1 MARYAY
7 QLRRRYPGVMK
18 GVAVIGLKKSGK
30 TTVAEALVRELARR
44 GYRVAAVKHA
54 HGGLTLPEADS
65 TRLYRAGAAEVIAV
79 SPGETEHIASRGKQ
93 LWEALSLLRGYD
105 YVVVE
110 GFKSAFPGMRIVAA
124 RTVEE
129 ALKFKGPLVLA
140 YSGPVASLRPR
151 PELPAPVVDALGEPG
166 RLADL
171 VEERAFE
178 VPPALDCGFC
188 KYKSCIGLATAIA
201 RGEATIRECT
211 VLASPVRLRVDGEE
225 IALNPFV
232 QDIIANVVRGVV
244 ATLKGV
250 PEKPSKIEIE
260 VTG

>member
-1 MARYAY
+1 
-7 QLRRRYPGVMK
+7 MK
-18 GVAVIGLKKSGK
+18 GVAVIGFKKSGK
-30 TTVAEALVRELARR
+30 TTVAEALIRELAGR

-65 TRLYRAGAAEVIAV
+65 TRLLEAGAREVVAV
-79 SPGETEHIASRGKQ
+79 SPGLTEHLARRDRE

-110 GFKSAFPGMRIVAA
+110 GFKSRFPGMRIVAA

-140 YSGPVASLRPR
+140 YSGPVARLEPR
-151 PELPAPVVDALGEPG
+151 PELPAPVVDAVSEAG

-188 KYKSCIGLATAIA
+188 RYKSCIGLATAIA
-201 RGEATIRECT
+201 RGEATIKECT
-211 VLASPVRLRVDGEE
+211 VLSSRVRLVVDGEE

-232 QDIIANVVRGVV
+232 QDILANVLGGIV

-250 PEKPSKIEIE
+250 PEKPSRVEI
-260 VTG
+260 TFTP

>member
-1 MARYAY
+1 
-7 QLRRRYPGVMK
+7 MK

-30 TTVAEALVRELARR
+30 TTVAEALVRELAAR

-54 HGGLTLPEADS
+54 HGGLTLPEADT
-65 TRLYRAGAAEVIAV
+65 TRLFRAGALEVIGV
-79 SPGETEHIASRGKQ
+79 SPGATEHIYAREKK

-124 RTVEE
+124 RSVED

-140 YSGPVASLRPR
+140 YSGPVASMEPR
-151 PELPAPVVDALGEPG
+151 PELPAPVVDALSEPG

-171 VEERAFE
+171 VEEKAFE
-178 VPPALDCGFC
+178 IPPALDCGFC
-188 KYKSCIGLATAIA
+188 KYKSCIGLATAMA

-211 VLASPVRLRVDGEE
+211 VLSSRVRLVVDGEE

-232 QDIIANVVRGVV
+232 QDILANVLGGIVS
-244 ATLKGV
+244 TLKGV
-250 PEKPSKIEIE
+250 PEKPSRVEISF
-260 VTG
+260 TP